1 MLKKRGGKNGGRSP
15 GSHSPQPHCKIEAGV
30 AEINNQLCSAMFGLV
45 LSEQALKDFQS
56 RRPSNIT
63 YPSDK
68 KVNYVT
74 LISLNSKY
82 IPIQTV

>member
-1 MLKKRGGKNGGRSP
+1 MLKKRGNGKNGGRSP
-15 GSHSPQPHCKIEAGV
+15 GSQSPQPHCKIEAGV

-63 YPSDK
+63 PTYTADK
-68 KVNYVT
+68 KVN
-74 LISLNSKY
+74 N
-82 IPIQTV
+82 